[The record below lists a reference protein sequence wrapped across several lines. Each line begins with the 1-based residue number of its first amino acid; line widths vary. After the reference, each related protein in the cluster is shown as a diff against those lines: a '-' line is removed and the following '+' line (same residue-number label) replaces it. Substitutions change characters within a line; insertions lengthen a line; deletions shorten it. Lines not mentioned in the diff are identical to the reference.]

1 MLKDQRIGITQLS
14 TLVGV
19 SENRIKQL
27 CNSGDLER
35 GDDGQFDLRLSVR
48 AYCGT
53 LRNVATGRG
62 GSGLAA
68 ERERE
73 ARARADKLEMQNAAA
88 RRDLIPAN
96 EVEAMWDKMC
106 RLIRARF
113 LAMPARLQQRLAHLS
128 THDLSLIDRE
138 IRDALTELADDDL

>member
-1 MLKDQRIGITQLS
+1 MSIDQRIGITQLS
-14 TLVGV
+14 ALVGV
-19 SENRIKQL
+19 SENRIRQL
-27 CNSGDLER
+27 CTAGTIER
-35 GDDGQFDLRLSVR
+35 GEDGQFDLRNSVR

-53 LRNVATGRG
+53 LRENARGRG
-62 GSGLAA
+62 GPGLAA

-113 LAMPARLQQRLAHLS
+113 LAMPARLQQHLGHLT

-138 IRDALTELADDDL
+138 IRDALTELADDEL

>member
-1 MLKDQRIGITQLS
+1 MALDQRIGITQLS

-27 CNSGDLER
+27 CNSGDIER
-35 GDDGQFDLRLSVR
+35 GEDGQFDLRLSVR

-53 LRNVATGRG
+53 LRNAAMGRG
-62 GSGLAA
+62 GPGLAA

-96 EVEAMWDKMC
+96 EVEAMWDKIC

-113 LAMPARLQQRLAHLS
+113 IAMPARLQQHLAHLS
-128 THDLSLIDRE
+128 AHDLSLIDRE
-138 IRDALTELADDDL
+138 IRDALKELADDDL